1 MKFAST
7 LDPPHPHDTRLRA
20 AAEQHRHELME
31 SLSPE
36 GKAIYETVSTSQDKF
51 KADINA
57 LIISAVNSAVATAVD
72 AAVERAIDKAVAA
85 TVGIAERNMQ
95 AYVDGLE
102 EDLRALIRLKR
113 IYNF

>member
-1 MKFAST
+1 
-7 LDPPHPHDTRLRA
+7 LRA
-20 AAEQHRHELME
+20 AVEQRRHELME

-36 GKAIYETVSTSQDKF
+36 GKAIYETVSASQDKF
-51 KADINA
+51 KANINA
-57 LIISAVNSAVATAVD
+57 LIISAVNSAVATVVD
-72 AAVERAIDKAVAA
+72 ATVERAVDKAVAA
-85 TVGIAERNMQ
+85 IVSIAECNMQ